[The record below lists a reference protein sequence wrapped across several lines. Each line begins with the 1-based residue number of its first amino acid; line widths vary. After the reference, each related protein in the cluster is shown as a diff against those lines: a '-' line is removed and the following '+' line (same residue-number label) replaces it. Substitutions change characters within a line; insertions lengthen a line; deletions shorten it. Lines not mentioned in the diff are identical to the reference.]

1 MATCCARNEKRHFF
15 LSGCTQTYTKGEA
28 KTYFCIFFFAFSS
41 TPIHQR
47 NWLDLEPKQHSHKDA
62 QSFTISEKM
71 IALLRHGTL
80 LREKDGAVEF
90 WRLKAEFTWSFPQS
104 PHLSVQFCLHH
115 MEIGGGHKKRFQ
127 FCTDSNT
134 QEILHLRAIQ
144 GRSGENSVDPFL
156 LDTVLIPDCFFDL
169 HSSCRKRFQLT
180 LHHSIRI
187 DCWRSNSWQ
196 RSPNGILFSR

>member
-1 MATCCARNEKRHFF
+1 MIHKEHGNLLCKKREASLFS
-15 LSGCTQTYTKGEA
+15 SGCTQTYTKGEA
-28 KTYFCIFFFAFSS
+28 QTYFCIFFFAFSS

-47 NWLDLEPKQHSHKDA
+47 NWLDLEPKQHSQKDA
-62 QSFTISEKM
+62 HCFTISKKM

-90 WRLKAEFTWSFPQS
+90 WRLKAEFTSSFPQS

-115 MEIGGGHKKRFQ
+115 MVGGEHKKRFQ

-156 LDTVLIPDCFFDL
+156 LDNVLIPDCFFDFTHHAGSVFNL
-169 HSSCRKRFQLT
+169 HSIIQ
-180 LHHSIRI
+180 
-187 DCWRSNSWQ
+187 
-196 RSPNGILFSR
+196 